1 MRLADVLEYIL
12 ISFKAD
18 RFKTFMSSLGII
30 IGVLSIVVMLSMGE
44 GLYSG
49 VFSEFKGLD
58 LDVINVV
65 PGTWSGGG
73 GPQSFRTSQE
83 PAKFTDKDVK
93 ALDNV
98 VGVRSASPRSQSSA
112 VVSFRGKNASSGIIA
127 VSPET
132 EDALREKVVTG
143 RFLMESDY
151 KAAVI
156 GQGVS
161 ENLFRMKIS
170 PGSRIRLYRDDRWI
184 DVKVVGVLEEEKES
198 GNFGSDPNQ
207 RIYIT
212 HRAYEELQGQDSY
225 FYQSIEVTVHDP
237 TTVDTVV
244 DRILQELKRYHKDE
258 AFSAVTPRAMLASL
272 ESILTMIRL
281 VLGGIAAISLVVGG
295 IGISN
300 VMMLTVRERIRE
312 IGTMKAIGA
321 TTRDIR
327 RQYFLEAA
335 MLGLASSLIG
345 VVLGAAISVAIGS
358 LANLPSLVTAS
369 SVAVGLLFGTLA
381 TTLAGAYPA
390 NKAAKLDPIEA
401 LRSE

>member
-1 MRLADVLEYIL
+1 LEEASFKGLLGGEGGLKPEGALHWPGGYMRLADVLEYIL

-161 ENLFRMKIS
+161 ESIPHEDLAWQPHPPVPGRSLDRRKGGWSARGGERVRKFRIGSQSANIHNS
-170 PGSRIRLYRDDRWI
+170 PGI
-184 DVKVVGVLEEEKES
+184 
-198 GNFGSDPNQ
+198 
-207 RIYIT
+207 
-212 HRAYEELQGQDSY
+212 
-225 FYQSIEVTVHDP
+225 
-237 TTVDTVV
+237 
-244 DRILQELKRYHKDE
+244 
-258 AFSAVTPRAMLASL
+258 
-272 ESILTMIRL
+272 
-281 VLGGIAAISLVVGG
+281 
-295 IGISN
+295 
-300 VMMLTVRERIRE
+300 
-312 IGTMKAIGA
+312 
-321 TTRDIR
+321 
-327 RQYFLEAA
+327 
-335 MLGLASSLIG
+335 
-345 VVLGAAISVAIGS
+345 
-358 LANLPSLVTAS
+358 
-369 SVAVGLLFGTLA
+369 
-381 TTLAGAYPA
+381 
-390 NKAAKLDPIEA
+390 
-401 LRSE
+401 